1 MITLTVSKHTPL
13 AVSELSSSSEYG
25 EHGGPEG
32 NGPTSLT
39 GGEGEGSAEHTCER
53 VNTPCTNTVRRDQ
66 LVSAT

>member
-1 MITLTVSKHTPL
+1 MLLSVSMHTPL

-39 GGEGEGSAEHTCER
+39 GGEGDGSAGHTQASQR
-53 VNTPCTNTVRRDQ
+53 NVHKHKSYGLFPTITI
-66 LVSAT
+66 